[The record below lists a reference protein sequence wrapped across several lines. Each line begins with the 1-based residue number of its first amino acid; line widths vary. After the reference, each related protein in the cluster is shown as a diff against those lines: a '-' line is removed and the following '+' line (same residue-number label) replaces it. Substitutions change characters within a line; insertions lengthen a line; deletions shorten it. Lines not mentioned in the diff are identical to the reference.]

1 MKKYEF
7 TQYMLTLNKKTP
19 HYRDIQTAIIERKGK
34 MKLEM
39 TYEQY
44 MELWVALY
52 RNKVIPSNAVPRTK
66 EDYDRKVNAI
76 KDRGGFRNETT
87 KS

>member
-1 MKKYEF
+1 
-7 TQYMLTLNKKTP
+7 
-19 HYRDIQTAIIERKGK
+19 